1 MKKTKV
7 KKTGPDEMLP
17 EYDFSGKKGV
27 RGRYYRAYRQGH
39 TVKIDKGDQ
48 GVAVQYFTLQD
59 GAVLLEPDVKR
70 YFPDS
75 ESVNNALRGLIT
87 LTPNRAS
94 KKTSARPR

>member
-1 MKKTKV
+1 MKKAKA
-7 KKTGPDEMLP
+7 KKTASDEMLP
-17 EYDFSGKKGV
+17 EYDFGGKKGV

-39 TVKIDKGDQ
+39 TVRIHKADQ
-48 GVAVQYFTLQD
+48 GEVVQYFTLQD

-87 LTPNRAS
+87 LKPNRAS
-94 KKTSARPR
+94 RKTSARPR